1 MNKRR
6 ISLLFITILAFAL
19 LGTVYL
25 ILNSRASNL
34 RVEIDELR
42 GEVAIQEELFGNLME
57 RWRLATAPGELERLA
72 ARRLELVVPEEIE
85 TITVY

>member
-6 ISLLFITILAFAL
+6 LSLIFISILSLAL
-19 LGTVYL
+19 LGTLYL
-25 ILNSRASNL
+25 VLNSRASDL

-42 GEVAIQEELFGNLME
+42 GEVAMQEELSGNLLE
-57 RWRLATAPGELERLA
+57 RWQLATAPGELESLA